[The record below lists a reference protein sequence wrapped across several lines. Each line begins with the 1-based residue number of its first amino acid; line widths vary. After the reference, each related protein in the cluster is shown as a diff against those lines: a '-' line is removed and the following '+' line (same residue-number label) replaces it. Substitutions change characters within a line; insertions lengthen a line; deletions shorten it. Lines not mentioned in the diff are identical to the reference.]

1 MTTSTSG
8 RAQPRA
14 SAGIG
19 RVGAL
24 AVALG
29 IGAAIGTGLAA
40 PASADTTGPTDSA
53 TTASARTPAGPRA
66 RPASRTR
73 TVPPALTTQP
83 NAVVA
88 ATVSKS
94 ARPAAMRSATVR
106 RAAPASRPTPSAPVG
121 ASTALDL
128 LAGAGRELQRTF
140 ANRYPTTNPTTA
152 APTADGVVTGSLGA
166 IDPEGDRLVY
176 TVVGTPSLGR
186 VSIDQATGDFTYTP
200 VVDVASY
207 GGTDAFTVS
216 ISDETNVHI
225 HGLQGLLDAPIR
237 LLRAI
242 PFVGSLLS
250 DYLPSTNTTATVKLT
265 FDGDGEVA
273 ALAFP
278 EGFHWGVST
287 AGFQSEM
294 GGGAPLDVNSDWWQ
308 WLHDPINKLLL
319 GWKGGVPENGPGAYT
334 QYVTDARLAREG
346 VGADTFRM
354 SIEWSRIFPNST
366 ESVDISNGVTPE
378 VLAQL
383 DTLANQDE
391 VAHYADQLAAMRAAG
406 LDPMVTINHFTLP
419 LWVHNPAQARVQEL
433 LGLTPQTGGGWV
445 SSSTVTEFE
454 KYSAYLA
461 WKYGDQVTN
470 WVVLNEPVNS
480 MLTSYYA
487 IPFAT
492 NFPPAMVRT
501 DLVAVGLRNEAAAYS
516 ASYDVIHQLDPDA
529 QVGFALNM
537 YTWRGGDPT
546 NPRDQQAAAEF
557 SDFYNKWFPDAVIR
571 GEVDANFDGVITAD
585 ETHPELAG
593 KADYFGV
600 NYYSQ
605 GIVIGYGGL
614 SVPGLPIVKGYPEF
628 SPLLNVVLGG
638 CAATECSDTAQIIN
652 PAGLRD
658 VLDIADS
665 YGIPLW
671 VTESGLADAADT
683 KRASYT
689 VRHLAVINKAIA
701 DGMDIRGYT
710 AWSLTDNLE
719 WVLGYDPKYG
729 LYSYDPVTLER
740 TPRPSVDLIH
750 DIFSGNAISADVFR
764 TYVKDVRV

>member
-1 MTTSTSG
+1 MTTSPSG
-8 RAQPRA
+8 RAQPHA

-29 IGAAIGTGLAA
+29 IGAAIGTGVAA
-40 PASADTTGPTDSA
+40 PASADTTGSTDSA
-53 TTASARTPAGPRA
+53 TAASTRTSPGPR
-66 RPASRTR
+66 TR
-73 TVPPALTTQP
+73 RAAPTITSLPKA
-83 NAVVA
+83 VA
-88 ATVSKS
+88 AATSSKP

-106 RAAPASRPTPSAPVG
+106 RAAPASRPTPSPPVG
-121 ASTALDL
+121 APTALDL
-128 LAGAGRELQRTF
+128 LAAAGRELERTF
-140 ANRYPTTNPTTA
+140 RNQYPTTNPTITTQ
-152 APTADGVVTGSLGA
+152 TADGVVTGSLGA
-166 IDPEGDRLVY
+166 ADPEGDRLVY

-186 VSIDQATGDFTYTP
+186 VTIDQATGDFTYIP

-216 ISDETNVHI
+216 VSDETNVHI
-225 HGLQGLLDAPIR
+225 HGLQGLLDAPVR

-265 FDGDGEVA
+265 FDGDGTVA

-294 GGGAPLDVNSDWWQ
+294 GAGAPLDVNSDWWQ

-383 DTLANQDE
+383 DALANADE
-391 VAHYADQLAAMRAAG
+391 VAHYADQLAAMHAAG

-419 LWVHNPAQARVQEL
+419 LWVHNPAQARVKEL
-433 LGLTPQTGGGWV
+433 LGLTPQTAGGWV

-492 NFPPAMVRT
+492 NFPPALVRT

-516 ASYDVIHQLDPDA
+516 ASYDVIHELDPNA

-546 NPRDQQAAAEF
+546 NPRDQQAAAQF
-557 SDFYNKWFPDAVIR
+557 SDFYNRWFPDAVLR
-571 GEVDANFDGVITAD
+571 GEVDANFDGVITPD
-585 ETHPELAG
+585 EIHPDLAG

-614 SVPGLPIVKGYPEF
+614 SVPSLPIVKGYPEF

-638 CAATECSDTAQIIN
+638 CLPGTECSDTAQIIN

-671 VTESGLADAADT
+671 VTESGLADAADAN
-683 KRASYT
+683 RASYT

-719 WVLGYDPKYG
+719 WVLGYEPRYG

-740 TPRPSVDLIH
+740 TPRPSVSLIH
-750 DIFSGNAISADVFR
+750 DIFSGNAISADAFR
-764 TYVKDVRV
+764 TYVKDFRV

>member
-1 MTTSTSG
+1 MTTSSSG

-29 IGAAIGTGLAA
+29 IGAAVATGLAA
-40 PASADTTGPTDSA
+40 PASADTSGSADSASAASVRAATGPRTRKPA
-53 TTASARTPAGPRA
+53 PAAITASPTAVAAATINKPA
-66 RPASRTR
+66 RPT
-73 TVPPALTTQP
+73 
-83 NAVVA
+83 
-88 ATVSKS
+88 
-94 ARPAAMRSATVR
+94 AMRSAAVR
-106 RAAPASRPTPSAPVG
+106 RSAAASHQRTSTPVA

-128 LAGAGRELQRTF
+128 LAAAGRELQRTF
-140 ANRYPTTNPTTA
+140 RNQYPTTNPTITTQ
-152 APTADGVVTGSLGA
+152 TADGVVTGNLGA
-166 IDPEGDRLVY
+166 VDPEGDRLVY
-176 TVVGTPSLGR
+176 TVVGKPSLGR

-216 ISDETNVHI
+216 VSDETNVHI

-265 FDGDGEVA
+265 FAGDGTVA
-273 ALAFP
+273 ALTFP
-278 EGFHWGVST
+278 DGFHWGVST

-294 GGGAPLDVNSDWWQ
+294 GAGAPLDVNSDWWQ

-334 QYVTDARLAREG
+334 QYVTDAGLARDG

-383 DTLANQDE
+383 DALANQDE
-391 VAHYADQLAAMRAAG
+391 VAHYADQLAAMHAAG

-419 LWVHNPAQARVQEL
+419 LWVHNPAQARVKEL
-433 LGLTPQTGGGWV
+433 FGLTPQTAGGWV

-480 MLTSYYA
+480 MLTSYFA

-492 NFPPAMVRT
+492 NFPPALVRT

-516 ASYDVIHQLDPDA
+516 ASYDLIHQLDSNA

-537 YTWRGGDPT
+537 YSWRGGDPT
-546 NPRDQQAAAEF
+546 NPRDQQAAADF
-557 SDFYNKWFPDAVIR
+557 SDFYNKWFPDAVLK
-571 GEVDANFDGVITAD
+571 GEVDANFDGVITPD
-585 ETHPELAG
+585 EVHPELAG

-614 SVPGLPIVKGYPEF
+614 SAPSVPIVKGYPEF
-628 SPLLNVVLGG
+628 SPLLNVIIGG
-638 CAATECSDTAQIIN
+638 CLPGTECSDTAQIIN

-671 VTESGLADAADT
+671 VTESGLADAADAN
-683 KRASYT
+683 RASYT
-689 VRHLAVINKAIA
+689 VRHLAVIHKAIA
-701 DGMDIRGYT
+701 DGMDILGYT

-729 LYSYDPVTLER
+729 LYSYDPTTLER
-740 TPRPSVDLIH
+740 TPRPSVGLIH
-750 DIFSGNAISADVFR
+750 DIFAGNAISADVFR
-764 TYVKDVRV
+764 TYVKDPRV

>member
-1 MTTSTSG
+1 
-8 RAQPRA
+8 
-14 SAGIG
+14 
-19 RVGAL
+19 
-24 AVALG
+24 
-29 IGAAIGTGLAA
+29 
-40 PASADTTGPTDSA
+40 
-53 TTASARTPAGPRA
+53 
-66 RPASRTR
+66 
-73 TVPPALTTQP
+73 
-83 NAVVA
+83 
-88 ATVSKS
+88 
-94 ARPAAMRSATVR
+94 MRSATVR

-121 ASTALDL
+121 APTALDL
-128 LAGAGRELQRTF
+128 LAAAGRELERTF
-140 ANRYPTTNPTTA
+140 RNQYPTTNPTITTQ
-152 APTADGVVTGSLGA
+152 TADGVVTGSLGA
-166 IDPEGDRLVY
+166 ADPEGDRLVY

-186 VSIDQATGDFTYTP
+186 VTIDQATGDFTYIP

-225 HGLQGLLDAPIR
+225 HGLQGVLDAPIR

-265 FDGDGEVA
+265 FDGDGTVA

-294 GGGAPLDVNSDWWQ
+294 GAGAPLDVNSDWWQ

-383 DTLANQDE
+383 DALANADE
-391 VAHYADQLAAMRAAG
+391 VAHYADQLAAMHAAG

-419 LWVHNPAQARVQEL
+419 LWVHNPAQARVKEL
-433 LGLTPQTGGGWV
+433 LGLTPQTAGGWV

-492 NFPPAMVRT
+492 NFPPALVRT

-516 ASYDVIHQLDPDA
+516 ASYDVIHELDPNA

-546 NPRDQQAAAEF
+546 NPRDQQAAAQF
-557 SDFYNKWFPDAVIR
+557 SDFYNRWFPDAVLR
-571 GEVDANFDGVITAD
+571 GEVDANFDGVITPD
-585 ETHPELAG
+585 EIHPDLAG

-614 SVPGLPIVKGYPEF
+614 SVPSLPIVKGYPEF

-638 CAATECSDTAQIIN
+638 CLPGTECSDTAQIIN

-671 VTESGLADAADT
+671 VTESGLADAADAN
-683 KRASYT
+683 RASYT

-719 WVLGYDPKYG
+719 WVLGYDPRYG

-740 TPRPSVDLIH
+740 TPRPSVSLIH
-750 DIFSGNAISADVFR
+750 DIFSGNAISADAFR
-764 TYVKDVRV
+764 TYVKDFRV

>member
-1 MTTSTSG
+1 
-8 RAQPRA
+8 
-14 SAGIG
+14 
-19 RVGAL
+19 
-24 AVALG
+24 
-29 IGAAIGTGLAA
+29 
-40 PASADTTGPTDSA
+40 
-53 TTASARTPAGPRA
+53 
-66 RPASRTR
+66 
-73 TVPPALTTQP
+73 
-83 NAVVA
+83 
-88 ATVSKS
+88 
-94 ARPAAMRSATVR
+94 MRSATVR

-121 ASTALDL
+121 APTALDL
-128 LAGAGRELQRTF
+128 LAAAGRELERTF
-140 ANRYPTTNPTTA
+140 RNQYPTTNPTITTQ
-152 APTADGVVTGSLGA
+152 TADGVVTGSLGA
-166 IDPEGDRLVY
+166 ADPEGDRLVY

-186 VSIDQATGDFTYTP
+186 VTIDQATGDFTYIP

-216 ISDETNVHI
+216 VSDETNVHI
-225 HGLQGLLDAPIR
+225 HGLQGVLDAPIR

-265 FDGDGEVA
+265 FDGDGTVA

-294 GGGAPLDVNSDWWQ
+294 GAGAPLDVNSDWWQ

-366 ESVDISNGVTPE
+366 EAVDISNGVTPE

-383 DTLANQDE
+383 DALANADE
-391 VAHYADQLAAMRAAG
+391 VAHYADQLAAMHAAG

-419 LWVHNPAQARVQEL
+419 LWVHNPAQARVKEL
-433 LGLTPQTGGGWV
+433 LGLTPQTAGGWV

-492 NFPPAMVRT
+492 NFPPALVRT

-516 ASYDVIHQLDPDA
+516 ASYDVIHELDPNA

-546 NPRDQQAAAEF
+546 NPRDQQAAAQF
-557 SDFYNKWFPDAVIR
+557 SDFYNRWFPDAVLR
-571 GEVDANFDGVITAD
+571 GEVDANFDGVITPD
-585 ETHPELAG
+585 EIHPDLAG

-614 SVPGLPIVKGYPEF
+614 SVPSLPIVKGYPEF

-638 CAATECSDTAQIIN
+638 CLPGTECSDTAQIIN

-671 VTESGLADAADT
+671 VTESGLADAADAN
-683 KRASYT
+683 RASYT

-719 WVLGYDPKYG
+719 WVLGYDPRYG
-729 LYSYDPVTLER
+729 LYSYDPVTLVR
-740 TPRPSVDLIH
+740 TPRPSVSLIH
-750 DIFSGNAISADVFR
+750 DIFSGNAISADAFR
-764 TYVKDVRV
+764 TYVKDFRV

>member
-1 MTTSTSG
+1 
-8 RAQPRA
+8 
-14 SAGIG
+14 
-19 RVGAL
+19 
-24 AVALG
+24 
-29 IGAAIGTGLAA
+29 
-40 PASADTTGPTDSA
+40 
-53 TTASARTPAGPRA
+53 
-66 RPASRTR
+66 
-73 TVPPALTTQP
+73 
-83 NAVVA
+83 
-88 ATVSKS
+88 
-94 ARPAAMRSATVR
+94 MRSATVR

-121 ASTALDL
+121 APTALDL
-128 LAGAGRELQRTF
+128 LAAAGRELERTF
-140 ANRYPTTNPTTA
+140 RNQYPTTNPTITTQ
-152 APTADGVVTGSLGA
+152 TADGVVTGSLGA
-166 IDPEGDRLVY
+166 ADPEGDRLVY

-186 VSIDQATGDFTYTP
+186 VTIDQATGDFTYIP

-225 HGLQGLLDAPIR
+225 HGLQGVLDAPIR

-265 FDGDGEVA
+265 FDGDGTVA

-294 GGGAPLDVNSDWWQ
+294 GAGAPLDVNSDWWQ

-366 ESVDISNGVTPE
+366 EAVDISNGVTPE

-383 DTLANQDE
+383 DALANADE
-391 VAHYADQLAAMRAAG
+391 VAHYADQLAAMHAAG

-419 LWVHNPAQARVQEL
+419 LWVHNPAQARVKEL
-433 LGLTPQTGGGWV
+433 LGLTPQTAGGWV

-492 NFPPAMVRT
+492 NFPPALVRT

-516 ASYDVIHQLDPDA
+516 ASYDVIHELDPNA

-546 NPRDQQAAAEF
+546 NPRDQQAAAQF
-557 SDFYNKWFPDAVIR
+557 SDFYNRWFPDAVLR
-571 GEVDANFDGVITAD
+571 GEVDANFDGVITPD
-585 ETHPELAG
+585 EIHPDLAG

-614 SVPGLPIVKGYPEF
+614 SVPSLPIVKGYPEF

-638 CAATECSDTAQIIN
+638 CLPGTECSDTAQIIN

-671 VTESGLADAADT
+671 VTESGLADAADAN
-683 KRASYT
+683 RASYT

-719 WVLGYDPKYG
+719 WVLGYDPRYG
-729 LYSYDPVTLER
+729 LYSYDPVTLVR
-740 TPRPSVDLIH
+740 TPRPSVSLIH
-750 DIFSGNAISADVFR
+750 DIFSGNVISADAFR
-764 TYVKDVRV
+764 TYVKDFRV

>member
-1 MTTSTSG
+1 MTMSSS
-8 RAQPRA
+8 ACAHQRA
-14 SAGIG
+14 SASVG
-19 RVGAL
+19 RVGGL

-29 IGAAIGTGLAA
+29 VGAAVATGLAA
-40 PASADTTGPTDSA
+40 PASADSTGAADAA
-53 TTASARTPAGPRA
+53 TSVSARTSNSHRNHTATPPVT
-66 RPASRTR
+66 SRTK
-73 TVPPALTTQP
+73 
-83 NAVVA
+83 AVVA
-88 ATVSKS
+88 S
-94 ARPAAMRSATVR
+94 AAAVRHPAR
-106 RAAPASRPTPSAPVG
+106 RAAAHGIQTPSAPVA
-121 ASTALDL
+121 ASTAVNL
-128 LAGAGRELQRTF
+128 LAAAGRELGRTF
-140 ANRYPTTNPTTA
+140 LNQYPTTAPSITTQS
-152 APTADGVVTGSLGA
+152 ADGVVTGSLGA
-166 IDPEGDRLVY
+166 ADPEGDRLVY
-176 TVVGTPSLGR
+176 TVVGKPSLGR
-186 VSIDQATGDFTYTP
+186 VSIDQSTGDFTYTP

-265 FDGDGEVA
+265 FDGSGTVA

-308 WLHDPINKLLL
+308 WTHDPFNKLLL
-319 GWKGGVPENGPGAYT
+319 GWKGAVPEDGPGAYT
-334 QYVTDARLAREG
+334 QYVTDAQLAREG

-366 ESVDISNGVTPE
+366 EAVDISNGVTPE

-383 DTLANQDE
+383 DALANADE
-391 VAHYADQLAAMRAAG
+391 VAHYRDQLAAMHAAG

-419 LWVHNPAQARVQEL
+419 LWVHDPAQARIEEFFGQ
-433 LGLTPQTGGGWV
+433 TPQIGGGWV
-445 SSSTVTEFE
+445 STSTVTEFE
-454 KYSAYLA
+454 KYAAYLA

-492 NFPPAMVRT
+492 NFPPAIVRT

-516 ASYDVIHQLDPDA
+516 ASYDIIHQLDPDA

-537 YTWRGGDPT
+537 YTWRGGDPA
-546 NPRDQQAAAEF
+546 NPSDQQAAAEF
-557 SDFYNKWFPDAVIR
+557 SDFYNRWFPDAVLR
-571 GEVDANFDGVITAD
+571 GEVDANFDGVITPD
-585 ETHPELAG
+585 EIHPELAG

-614 SVPGLPIVKGYPEF
+614 SVPGLPVVKGYPEF
-628 SPLLNVVLGG
+628 SPLINVVIGG
-638 CAATECSDTAQIIN
+638 CLPATECSDTAQIIN

-719 WVLGYDPKYG
+719 WVLGYDPRYG
-729 LYSYDPVTLER
+729 LYSYDPVTLVR
-740 TPRPSVDLIH
+740 TPRPSVSLIH
-750 DIFSGNAISADVFR
+750 DIFAGNAISADVFR
-764 TYVKDVRV
+764 TYVKDVRS

>member
-1 MTTSTSG
+1 MTTSSSG

-29 IGAAIGTGLAA
+29 IGAAVATGLAA
-40 PASADTTGPTDSA
+40 PASADTSGSADSASAASVRAATGPRTRKPA
-53 TTASARTPAGPRA
+53 PAITASPTAVAAATINKPA
-66 RPASRTR
+66 RPTAMRSAAARR
-73 TVPPALTTQP
+73 
-83 NAVVA
+83 A
-88 ATVSKS
+88 ATVSH
-94 ARPAAMRSATVR
+94 
-106 RAAPASRPTPSAPVG
+106 PTPSAPVG

-128 LAGAGRELQRTF
+128 LAAAGRELQRTVR
-140 ANRYPTTNPTTA
+140 NQYPTTNPTITTQ
-152 APTADGVVTGSLGA
+152 TADGVVTGSLGA
-166 IDPEGDRLVY
+166 ADPEGDRLVY
-176 TVVGTPSLGR
+176 TVVGKPSLGR

-216 ISDETNVHI
+216 VSDETNVHI

-265 FDGDGEVA
+265 FAGDGTVA
-273 ALAFP
+273 ALTFP
-278 EGFHWGVST
+278 DGFHWGVST

-294 GGGAPLDVNSDWWQ
+294 GAGAPLDVNSDWWQ

-334 QYVTDARLAREG
+334 QYVTDARLARDG

-383 DTLANQDE
+383 DALANQDE
-391 VAHYADQLAAMRAAG
+391 VAHYADQLAAMHAAG

-419 LWVHNPAQARVQEL
+419 LWVHNPAQARVKEL
-433 LGLTPQTGGGWV
+433 FGLTPQTAGGWV

-480 MLTSYYA
+480 MLTSYFA

-492 NFPPAMVRT
+492 NFPPALVRT

-516 ASYDVIHQLDPDA
+516 ASYDLIHQLDPNA

-537 YTWRGGDPT
+537 YSWRGGDPT
-546 NPRDQQAAAEF
+546 NPRDQQAAADF
-557 SDFYNKWFPDAVIR
+557 SDFYNKWFPDAVLK
-571 GEVDANFDGVITAD
+571 GEVDANFDGVITPD
-585 ETHPELAG
+585 EVHPELAG

-614 SVPGLPIVKGYPEF
+614 SAPSLPIVKGYPEF
-628 SPLLNVVLGG
+628 SPLLNVIIGG
-638 CAATECSDTAQIIN
+638 CLPGTECSDTAQIIN

-658 VLDIADS
+658 VLDIADT

-671 VTESGLADAADT
+671 VTESGLADATDAN
-683 KRASYT
+683 RASYT
-689 VRHLAVINKAIA
+689 VRHLAVIHKAIA

-729 LYSYDPVTLER
+729 LYSYDPATLER
-740 TPRPSVDLIH
+740 TPRPSVGLIH
-750 DIFSGNAISADVFR
+750 DIFAGNAISADVFR

>member
-1 MTTSTSG
+1 MSFSG
-8 RAQPRA
+8 RAHQRTSA
-14 SAGIG
+14 SIG

-29 IGAAIGTGLAA
+29 IGAAVATGLAA
-40 PASADTTGPTDSA
+40 PSSADSTGASDEA
-53 TTASARTPAGPRA
+53 TSASARTSNSHRNHTA
-66 RPASRTR
+66 RPPVTSQTK
-73 TVPPALTTQP
+73 
-83 NAVVA
+83 AVVA
-88 ATVSKS
+88 PAVTVKQP
-94 ARPAAMRSATVR
+94 ARRTAARGTR
-106 RAAPASRPTPSAPVG
+106 TPSAPVA
-121 ASTALDL
+121 ASTAVNL
-128 LAGAGRELQRTF
+128 LAAAGRELERTF
-140 ANRYPTTNPTTA
+140 LNQYPTTAPSITTQSA
-152 APTADGVVTGSLGA
+152 VGVVTGTLGA
-166 IDPEGDRLVY
+166 SDPEGDRLVY
-176 TVVGTPSLGR
+176 TVVGKPSLGR
-186 VSIDQATGDFTYTP
+186 VSVDQSTGAFTYTP
-200 VVDVASY
+200 VVDFASY

-216 ISDETNVHI
+216 VSDDTAFHI
-225 HGLQGLLDAPIR
+225 HGLQGLLQEPIR

-250 DYLPSTNTTATVKLT
+250 DYLPSTATLATVKLT
-265 FDGDGEVA
+265 FDGTGTVA
-273 ALAFP
+273 ALDFP
-278 EGFHWGVST
+278 DGFHWGVST

-308 WLHDPINKLLL
+308 WLHDPVNKLLL

-334 QYVTDARLAREG
+334 QYVTDAQLAREG

-354 SIEWSRIFPNST
+354 GIEWSRIFPNST
-366 ESVDISNGVTPE
+366 ESVDASNGFTPE
-378 VLAQL
+378 VLQQL
-383 DTLANQDE
+383 DALANQDE
-391 VAHYADQLAAMRAAG
+391 VAHYRDQLAAMHAAG

-419 LWVHNPAQARVQEL
+419 LWIHDPSQARIQEL
-433 LGLTPQTGGGWV
+433 FGQTPQTGGGWV

-492 NFPPAMVRT
+492 NFPPAIVRT

-516 ASYDVIHQLDPDA
+516 ASYDLIHQLDPNA

-537 YTWRGGDPT
+537 YSWRGGDPA
-546 NPRDQQAAAEF
+546 NPSDQQAAAEF
-557 SDFYNKWFPDAVIR
+557 SDFYNRWFPDAVLR
-571 GEVDANFDGVITAD
+571 GEVDANFDGIITPD
-585 ETHPELAG
+585 EIHPELAG

-628 SPLLNVVLGG
+628 SPLINVVLGG
-638 CAATECSDTAQIIN
+638 CPATECGDTAQIIN
-652 PAGLRD
+652 PAGMRD
-658 VLDIADS
+658 VLDIANS

-671 VTESGLADAADT
+671 ITESGLADAADT

-689 VRHLAVINKAIA
+689 VRHLAVISKAIA

-729 LYSYDPVTLER
+729 LYSFDPATLVR
-740 TPRPSVDLIH
+740 TPRPSVSLIH
-750 DIFSGNAISADVFR
+750 DIFSGNAISAGVFR
-764 TYVKDVRV
+764 TYVKDVRNEA

>member
-1 MTTSTSG
+1 
-8 RAQPRA
+8 
-14 SAGIG
+14 
-19 RVGAL
+19 
-24 AVALG
+24 
-29 IGAAIGTGLAA
+29 
-40 PASADTTGPTDSA
+40 
-53 TTASARTPAGPRA
+53 
-66 RPASRTR
+66 
-73 TVPPALTTQP
+73 
-83 NAVVA
+83 
-88 ATVSKS
+88 
-94 ARPAAMRSATVR
+94 MRSATVR

-121 ASTALDL
+121 ASAALDL
-128 LAGAGRELQRTF
+128 LAAAGRELERTF
-140 ANRYPTTNPTTA
+140 RNQYPTTDPTIATSTA
-152 APTADGVVTGSLGA
+152 GGVVTGNLGA
-166 IDPEGDRLVY
+166 ADPEGDRLVY

-186 VSIDQATGDFTYTP
+186 VTIDQATGDFTYIP

-216 ISDETNVHI
+216 VSDETNFHI
-225 HGLQGLLDAPIR
+225 HGLQGVMDAPIR

-250 DYLPSTNTTATVKLT
+250 DYLPSTNVTATVKLT
-265 FDGDGEVA
+265 FDGDGTVA
-273 ALAFP
+273 ALTFP

-294 GGGAPLDVNSDWWQ
+294 GAGAPLDVNSDWWQ

-334 QYVTDARLAREG
+334 EYVTDARLASEG

-366 ESVDISNGVTPE
+366 EAVDISNGVTPE

-383 DTLANQDE
+383 DALANADE
-391 VAHYADQLAAMRAAG
+391 VAHYSDQLAAMHAAG

-419 LWVHNPAQARVQEL
+419 LWVHNPAQARVKEL
-433 LGLTPQTGGGWV
+433 FGLTPQTAGGWV

-492 NFPPAMVRT
+492 NFPPALVRT

-516 ASYDVIHQLDPDA
+516 ASYDLIHQLDPNA

-537 YTWRGGDPT
+537 YSWRAGDPT
-546 NPRDQQAAAEF
+546 NPRDQQAAAQF
-557 SDFYNKWFPDAVIR
+557 SDFYNRWFPDAVLR
-571 GEVDANFDGVITAD
+571 GEVDANFDGVITPD
-585 ETHPELAG
+585 EIHPELAG

-614 SVPGLPIVKGYPEF
+614 SVPSLPIVKGYPEF
-628 SPLLNVVLGG
+628 SPLINVVIGG
-638 CAATECSDTAQIIN
+638 CLPATECSDTAQIIN

-671 VTESGLADAADT
+671 VTESGLADAADAN
-683 KRASYT
+683 RASYT

-719 WVLGYDPKYG
+719 WVLGYDPRYG

-740 TPRPSVDLIH
+740 TPRPSVSLIH
-750 DIFSGNAISADVFR
+750 DIFSGNAISADAFR
-764 TYVKDVRV
+764 TYVKDFRV

>member
-1 MTTSTSG
+1 
-8 RAQPRA
+8 
-14 SAGIG
+14 
-19 RVGAL
+19 
-24 AVALG
+24 
-29 IGAAIGTGLAA
+29 
-40 PASADTTGPTDSA
+40 
-53 TTASARTPAGPRA
+53 
-66 RPASRTR
+66 
-73 TVPPALTTQP
+73 
-83 NAVVA
+83 
-88 ATVSKS
+88 
-94 ARPAAMRSATVR
+94 
-106 RAAPASRPTPSAPVG
+106 
-121 ASTALDL
+121 
-128 LAGAGRELQRTF
+128 
-140 ANRYPTTNPTTA
+140 
-152 APTADGVVTGSLGA
+152 
-166 IDPEGDRLVY
+166 
-176 TVVGTPSLGR
+176 
-186 VSIDQATGDFTYTP
+186 
-200 VVDVASY
+200 
-207 GGTDAFTVS
+207 
-216 ISDETNVHI
+216 
-225 HGLQGLLDAPIR
+225 
-237 LLRAI
+237 
-242 PFVGSLLS
+242 
-250 DYLPSTNTTATVKLT
+250 
-265 FDGDGEVA
+265 
-273 ALAFP
+273 
-278 EGFHWGVST
+278 
-287 AGFQSEM
+287 M
-294 GGGAPLDVNSDWWQ
+294 GGGALLDENSDWWQ

-383 DTLANQDE
+383 DALANADE
-391 VAHYADQLAAMRAAG
+391 VAHYADQLAAMHAAG

-419 LWVHNPAQARVQEL
+419 LWVHNPAQARVKEL
-433 LGLTPQTGGGWV
+433 LGLTPQTAGGWV

-492 NFPPAMVRT
+492 NFPPALVRT

-516 ASYDVIHQLDPDA
+516 ASYDVIHELDPNA

-546 NPRDQQAAAEF
+546 NPRDQQAAAQF
-557 SDFYNKWFPDAVIR
+557 SDFYNRWFPDAVLR
-571 GEVDANFDGVITAD
+571 GEVDANFDGVITPD
-585 ETHPELAG
+585 EIHPDLAG

-614 SVPGLPIVKGYPEF
+614 SVPSLPIVKGYPEF

-638 CAATECSDTAQIIN
+638 CLPGTECSDTAQIIN

-671 VTESGLADAADT
+671 VTESGLADAADAN
-683 KRASYT
+683 RASYT

-719 WVLGYDPKYG
+719 WVLGYDPRYG

-740 TPRPSVDLIH
+740 TPRPSVSLIH
-750 DIFSGNAISADVFR
+750 DIFAGNAISADVFR
-764 TYVKDVRV
+764 TYVKDPRSTA

>member
-1 MTTSTSG
+1 
-8 RAQPRA
+8 
-14 SAGIG
+14 
-19 RVGAL
+19 
-24 AVALG
+24 
-29 IGAAIGTGLAA
+29 
-40 PASADTTGPTDSA
+40 
-53 TTASARTPAGPRA
+53 
-66 RPASRTR
+66 
-73 TVPPALTTQP
+73 
-83 NAVVA
+83 
-88 ATVSKS
+88 
-94 ARPAAMRSATVR
+94 MRSATVR

-121 ASTALDL
+121 APTALDL
-128 LAGAGRELQRTF
+128 LAAAGRELERTF
-140 ANRYPTTNPTTA
+140 RNQYPTTNPTITTQ
-152 APTADGVVTGSLGA
+152 TADGVVTGSLGA
-166 IDPEGDRLVY
+166 ADPEGDRLVY

-186 VSIDQATGDFTYTP
+186 VTIDQATGDFTYIP

-225 HGLQGLLDAPIR
+225 HGLQGVLDAPIR

-265 FDGDGEVA
+265 FDGDGTVA

-294 GGGAPLDVNSDWWQ
+294 GAGAPLDVNSDWWQ

-366 ESVDISNGVTPE
+366 EAVDISNGVTPE

-383 DTLANQDE
+383 DALANADE
-391 VAHYADQLAAMRAAG
+391 VAHYADQLAAMHAAG

-419 LWVHNPAQARVQEL
+419 LWVHNPAQARVKEL
-433 LGLTPQTGGGWV
+433 LGLTPQTAGGWV

-492 NFPPAMVRT
+492 NFPPAIVRT

-516 ASYDVIHQLDPDA
+516 ASYDVIHELDPNA

-546 NPRDQQAAAEF
+546 NPRDQQAAAQF
-557 SDFYNKWFPDAVIR
+557 SDFYNRWFPDAVLR
-571 GEVDANFDGVITAD
+571 GEVDANFDGVITPD
-585 ETHPELAG
+585 EIHPDLAG

-614 SVPGLPIVKGYPEF
+614 SVPSLPIVKGYPEF

-638 CAATECSDTAQIIN
+638 CLPGTECSDTAQIIN

-671 VTESGLADAADT
+671 VTESGLADAADAN
-683 KRASYT
+683 RASYT

-719 WVLGYDPKYG
+719 WVLGYDPRYG

-740 TPRPSVDLIH
+740 TPRPSVSLIH
-750 DIFSGNAISADVFR
+750 DIFSGNAISADAFR
-764 TYVKDVRV
+764 TYVKDFRV

>member
-1 MTTSTSG
+1 MTTSSSG

-29 IGAAIGTGLAA
+29 IGAAVATGLAA
-40 PASADTTGPTDSA
+40 PASADTSGSADSASAASVRAATGPRTRKPA
-53 TTASARTPAGPRA
+53 PAITASPTAVAAATINKPA
-66 RPASRTR
+66 RPT
-73 TVPPALTTQP
+73 
-83 NAVVA
+83 
-88 ATVSKS
+88 
-94 ARPAAMRSATVR
+94 AMRSAAVR
-106 RAAPASRPTPSAPVG
+106 RSAAASHQRTSTPVA

-128 LAGAGRELQRTF
+128 LAAAGRELQRTF
-140 ANRYPTTNPTTA
+140 RNQYPTTNPTITTQ
-152 APTADGVVTGSLGA
+152 TADGVVTGSLGA
-166 IDPEGDRLVY
+166 ADPEGDRLVY
-176 TVVGTPSLGR
+176 TVVGKPSLGR

-216 ISDETNVHI
+216 VSDETNVHI

-265 FDGDGEVA
+265 FAGDGTVA
-273 ALAFP
+273 ALTFP
-278 EGFHWGVST
+278 DGFHWGVST

-294 GGGAPLDVNSDWWQ
+294 GAGAPLDVNSDWWQ

-334 QYVTDARLAREG
+334 QYVTDARLARDG

-383 DTLANQDE
+383 DALANQDE
-391 VAHYADQLAAMRAAG
+391 VAHYADQLAAMHAAG

-419 LWVHNPAQARVQEL
+419 LWVHNPAQARVKEL
-433 LGLTPQTGGGWV
+433 FGLTPQTAGGWV

-480 MLTSYYA
+480 MLTSYFA

-492 NFPPAMVRT
+492 NFPPALVRT

-516 ASYDVIHQLDPDA
+516 ASYDLIHQLDPNA

-537 YTWRGGDPT
+537 YSWRGGDPT
-546 NPRDQQAAAEF
+546 NPRDQQAAADF
-557 SDFYNKWFPDAVIR
+557 SDFYNKWFPDAVLK
-571 GEVDANFDGVITAD
+571 GEVDANFDGVITPD
-585 ETHPELAG
+585 EVHPELAG

-614 SVPGLPIVKGYPEF
+614 SAPSLPIVKGYPEF
-628 SPLLNVVLGG
+628 SPLLNVIIGG
-638 CAATECSDTAQIIN
+638 CLPGTECSDTAQIIN

-658 VLDIADS
+658 VLDIADT

-671 VTESGLADAADT
+671 VTESGLADATDAN
-683 KRASYT
+683 RASYT
-689 VRHLAVINKAIA
+689 VRHLAVIHKAIA

-729 LYSYDPVTLER
+729 LYSYDPATLER
-740 TPRPSVDLIH
+740 TPRPSVGLIH
-750 DIFSGNAISADVFR
+750 DIFAGNAISADVFR

>member
-1 MTTSTSG
+1 
-8 RAQPRA
+8 
-14 SAGIG
+14 
-19 RVGAL
+19 
-24 AVALG
+24 
-29 IGAAIGTGLAA
+29 
-40 PASADTTGPTDSA
+40 
-53 TTASARTPAGPRA
+53 
-66 RPASRTR
+66 
-73 TVPPALTTQP
+73 
-83 NAVVA
+83 
-88 ATVSKS
+88 
-94 ARPAAMRSATVR
+94 MRSATVR

-121 ASTALDL
+121 APTALDL
-128 LAGAGRELQRTF
+128 LAAAGRELERTF
-140 ANRYPTTNPTTA
+140 RNQYPTTNPTITTQ
-152 APTADGVVTGSLGA
+152 TADGVVTGSLGA
-166 IDPEGDRLVY
+166 ADPEGDRLVY

-186 VSIDQATGDFTYTP
+186 VTIDQATGDFTYIP

-216 ISDETNVHI
+216 VSDETNVHI
-225 HGLQGLLDAPIR
+225 HGLQGLLDAPVR

-265 FDGDGEVA
+265 FDGDGTVA

-294 GGGAPLDVNSDWWQ
+294 GAGAPLDVNSDWWQ

-366 ESVDISNGVTPE
+366 KAVDISNGVTPE

-383 DTLANQDE
+383 DALANADE
-391 VAHYADQLAAMRAAG
+391 VAHYADQLAAMHAAG

-419 LWVHNPAQARVQEL
+419 LWVHNPAQARVKEL
-433 LGLTPQTGGGWV
+433 LGLTPQTAGGWV

-492 NFPPAMVRT
+492 NFPPALVRT

-516 ASYDVIHQLDPDA
+516 ASYDVIHELDPNA

-546 NPRDQQAAAEF
+546 NPRDQQAAAQF
-557 SDFYNKWFPDAVIR
+557 SDFYNRWFPDAVLR
-571 GEVDANFDGVITAD
+571 GEVDANFDGVITPD
-585 ETHPELAG
+585 EIHPDLAG

-614 SVPGLPIVKGYPEF
+614 SVPSLPIVKGYPEF
-628 SPLLNVVLGG
+628 SPLINVVLGG
-638 CAATECSDTAQIIN
+638 CLPVTECSDTAQIIN

-671 VTESGLADAADT
+671 VTESGLADAADAN
-683 KRASYT
+683 RASYT

-719 WVLGYDPKYG
+719 WVLGYDPRYG
-729 LYSYDPVTLER
+729 LYSYDPVTLVR
-740 TPRPSVDLIH
+740 TPRPSVSLIH
-750 DIFSGNAISADVFR
+750 DIFSGNAISADAFR
-764 TYVKDVRV
+764 TYVKDFRV

>member
-1 MTTSTSG
+1 MTTSSSG

-29 IGAAIGTGLAA
+29 IGAAVATGLAA
-40 PASADTTGPTDSA
+40 PASADTSGSADSASAASVRAATGPRTRKPA
-53 TTASARTPAGPRA
+53 PAITASPTAVAAATINKPA
-66 RPASRTR
+66 RPT
-73 TVPPALTTQP
+73 
-83 NAVVA
+83 
-88 ATVSKS
+88 
-94 ARPAAMRSATVR
+94 AMRSAAVR
-106 RAAPASRPTPSAPVG
+106 RSAAASHQRTSTPVA

-128 LAGAGRELQRTF
+128 LAAAGRELQRTF
-140 ANRYPTTNPTTA
+140 RNQYPTTNPTITTQ
-152 APTADGVVTGSLGA
+152 TADGVVTGNLGA
-166 IDPEGDRLVY
+166 VDPEGDRLVY
-176 TVVGTPSLGR
+176 TVVGKPSLGR

-216 ISDETNVHI
+216 VSDETNVHI

-265 FDGDGEVA
+265 FAGDGTVA
-273 ALAFP
+273 ALTFP
-278 EGFHWGVST
+278 DGFHWGVST

-294 GGGAPLDVNSDWWQ
+294 GAGAPLDVNSDWWQ

-334 QYVTDARLAREG
+334 QYVTDARLARDG

-383 DTLANQDE
+383 DALANQDE
-391 VAHYADQLAAMRAAG
+391 VAHYADQLAAMHAAG

-419 LWVHNPAQARVQEL
+419 LWVHNPAQARVKEL
-433 LGLTPQTGGGWV
+433 FGLTPQTAGGWV

-480 MLTSYYA
+480 MLTSYFA

-492 NFPPAMVRT
+492 NFPPALVRT

-516 ASYDVIHQLDPDA
+516 ASYDLIHQLDPNA

-537 YTWRGGDPT
+537 YSWRGGDPT
-546 NPRDQQAAAEF
+546 NPRDQQAAADF
-557 SDFYNKWFPDAVIR
+557 SDFYNKWFPDAVLK
-571 GEVDANFDGVITAD
+571 GEVDANFDGVITPD
-585 ETHPELAG
+585 EVHPELAG

-614 SVPGLPIVKGYPEF
+614 SAPSLPIVKGYPEF
-628 SPLLNVVLGG
+628 SPLLNVIIGG
-638 CAATECSDTAQIIN
+638 CLPGTECSDTAQIIN

-658 VLDIADS
+658 VLDIADT

-671 VTESGLADAADT
+671 VTESGLADATDAN
-683 KRASYT
+683 RASYT
-689 VRHLAVINKAIA
+689 VRHLAVIHKAIA

-729 LYSYDPVTLER
+729 LYSYDPATLER
-740 TPRPSVDLIH
+740 TPRPSVGLIH
-750 DIFSGNAISADVFR
+750 DIFAGNAISADVFR

>member
-1 MTTSTSG
+1 M
-8 RAQPRA
+8 
-14 SAGIG
+14 
-19 RVGAL
+19 GAL

-29 IGAAIGTGLAA
+29 VGAAVATGLAA
-40 PASADTTGPTDSA
+40 PASADTTGTTDSA
-53 TTASARTPAGPRA
+53 TTVSTRTSPGPRTRRAAPTITTPA
-66 RPASRTR
+66 T
-73 TVPPALTTQP
+73 
-83 NAVVA
+83 VVA
-88 ATVSKS
+88 AATAAKP
-94 ARPAAMRSATVR
+94 ARTAAVRSSVVR
-106 RAAPASRPTPSAPVG
+106 RAASASHPAPAAPVG

-128 LAGAGRELQRTF
+128 LAAAGRELERTF
-140 ANRYPTTNPTTA
+140 VNRYPTTNPTITTQ
-152 APTADGVVTGSLGA
+152 TADGVVTGSLGA
-166 IDPEGDRLVY
+166 ADPDGDRLVY
-176 TVVGTPSLGR
+176 TVVGKPSLGR

-216 ISDETNVHI
+216 VSDETNFHI

-250 DYLPSTNTTATVKLT
+250 DYLPPTNPTATVKLT
-265 FDGDGEVA
+265 FDGDGTVA

-294 GGGAPLDVNSDWWQ
+294 GGGAPLDENSDWWQ

-319 GWKGGVPENGPGAYT
+319 GWKGGVPEDGPGAYN

-366 ESVDISNGVTPE
+366 QSVDISDGFTPE
-378 VLAQL
+378 VLQQL
-383 DTLANQDE
+383 DELANQDE
-391 VAHYADQLAAMRAAG
+391 VAHYADQLAAMHAAG

-419 LWVHNPAQARVQEL
+419 LWVHNPAQARVKEL
-433 LGLTPQTGGGWV
+433 FGLTPQTGGGWV
-445 SSSTVTEFE
+445 STSTVTEFE

-461 WKYGDQVTN
+461 WKYGEQVTN

-492 NFPPAMVRT
+492 NFPPAIVRT
-501 DLVAVGLRNEAAAYS
+501 GLVAVGLRNEAAAYS
-516 ASYDVIHQLDPDA
+516 ASYDVIHQLDPNA

-537 YTWRGGDPT
+537 YSWRGGDPT
-546 NPRDQQAAAEF
+546 NPSDQRAAADF
-557 SDFYNKWFPDAVIR
+557 SDFYNKWFPDAVLK
-571 GEVDANFDGVITAD
+571 GEVDANFDGVITDD
-585 ETHPELAG
+585 EVHRDLAG
-593 KADYFGV
+593 KADFFGV

-605 GIVIGYGGL
+605 GIVIGFGGL
-614 SVPGLPIVKGYPEF
+614 SVPGLPMVKGYPEF
-628 SPLLNVVLGG
+628 SPLINVVAGG
-638 CAATECSDTAQIIN
+638 CPASECSDTAQIIN
-652 PAGLRD
+652 PAGMRD

-689 VRHLAVINKAIA
+689 VRHLAVINKAID

-740 TPRPSVDLIH
+740 TPRPSVSLIH
-750 DIFSGNAISADVFR
+750 DIFADNAISEDVFR
-764 TYVKDVRV
+764 AYVNDIRARRAE

>member
-1 MTTSTSG
+1 
-8 RAQPRA
+8 
-14 SAGIG
+14 
-19 RVGAL
+19 
-24 AVALG
+24 
-29 IGAAIGTGLAA
+29 
-40 PASADTTGPTDSA
+40 
-53 TTASARTPAGPRA
+53 
-66 RPASRTR
+66 
-73 TVPPALTTQP
+73 
-83 NAVVA
+83 
-88 ATVSKS
+88 
-94 ARPAAMRSATVR
+94 MRSATVR

-121 ASTALDL
+121 APTALDL
-128 LAGAGRELQRTF
+128 LAAAGRELERTF
-140 ANRYPTTNPTTA
+140 RNQYPTTNPTITTQ
-152 APTADGVVTGSLGA
+152 TADGVVTGSLGA
-166 IDPEGDRLVY
+166 ADPEGDRLVY

-186 VSIDQATGDFTYTP
+186 VTIDQATGDFTYIP

-225 HGLQGLLDAPIR
+225 HGLQGVLDAPIR

-265 FDGDGEVA
+265 FDGDGTVA

-294 GGGAPLDVNSDWWQ
+294 GAGAPLDVNSDWWQ

-366 ESVDISNGVTPE
+366 EAVDISNGVTPE

-383 DTLANQDE
+383 DALANADE
-391 VAHYADQLAAMRAAG
+391 VAHYADQLAAMHAAG

-419 LWVHNPAQARVQEL
+419 LWVHNPAQARVKEL
-433 LGLTPQTGGGWV
+433 LGLTPQTAGGWV

-492 NFPPAMVRT
+492 NFPPALVRT

-516 ASYDVIHQLDPDA
+516 ASYDVIHELDPNA

-546 NPRDQQAAAEF
+546 NPRDQQAAAQF
-557 SDFYNKWFPDAVIR
+557 SDFYNRWFPDAVLR
-571 GEVDANFDGVITAD
+571 GEVDANFDGVITPD
-585 ETHPELAG
+585 EIHPDLAG

-614 SVPGLPIVKGYPEF
+614 SVPSLPIVKGYPEF

-638 CAATECSDTAQIIN
+638 CLPGTECSDTAQIIN

-671 VTESGLADAADT
+671 VTESGLADAADAN
-683 KRASYT
+683 RASYT

-719 WVLGYDPKYG
+719 WVLGYDPRYG
-729 LYSYDPVTLER
+729 LYSYDPVTLVR
-740 TPRPSVDLIH
+740 TPRPSVSLIH
-750 DIFSGNAISADVFR
+750 DIFSGNAISADAFR
-764 TYVKDVRV
+764 TYVKDFRV